1 MSAAQILEKIEQLS
15 SDERYLVVEK
25 IREKYG
31 SLDDLLPGEEE
42 LIESRLQD
50 HRQNPDDVVSLEEV
64 KTKLDKRFGWK

>member
-1 MSAAQILEKIEQLS
+1 MSAAQILEQIEQLS

-31 SLDDLLPGEEE
+31 SLDDLLPGETE
-42 LIESRLQD
+42 LIASRLQD

-64 KTKLDKRFGWK
+64 KAKLDAKYRK